1 MTTWELWS
9 WESLKSGVEFLSY
22 LVTAIGLPYAVAVFV
37 YEQRKE
43 RENEEEE
50 AYQSLSNAYI
60 EFLEVVLNNA
70 DLQLRTRSALSDPT
84 PEQRERMAIIF
95 DILVSLFERAY
106 LVAYKPRM
114 DARERRRWQTWHDW
128 MSEWGQRE
136 DFYAMLPALLQGED
150 PEFRTYLLDTVAK
163 ARKAALASDAA
174 HGAGRSSQAA

>member
-1 MTTWELWS
+1 MSTWQLMD
-9 WESLKSGVEFLSY
+9 WESVKSAVEFLSH

-50 AYQSLSNAYI
+50 AYQNLSNAYI
-60 EFLEVVLNNA
+60 EFLEVVLSNA
-70 DLQLRTRSALSDPT
+70 DLQLRTRAALPNPT
-84 PEQRERMAIIF
+84 PEQHERMAIIF
-95 DILVSLFERAY
+95 DMLVSLFERAY
-106 LVAYKPRM
+106 LVAYKATM

-150 PEFRTYLLDTVAK
+150 PEFRSYLLETVAK
-163 ARKAALASDAA
+163 ARKAALAADAA
-174 HGAGRSSQAA
+174 ASAAR